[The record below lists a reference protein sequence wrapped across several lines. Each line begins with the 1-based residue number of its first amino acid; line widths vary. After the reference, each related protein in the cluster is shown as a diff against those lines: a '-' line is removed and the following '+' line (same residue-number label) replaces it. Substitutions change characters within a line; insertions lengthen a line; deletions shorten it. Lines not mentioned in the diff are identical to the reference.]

1 MNKNTIKYTVSWSER
16 PENWN
21 IPGAIKLLEIA
32 RAKAIALEQ
41 KQLEELS
48 LKETQEL
55 LKRVRKM

>member
-1 MNKNTIKYTVSWSER
+1 MRKITYTVSWTEQ

-32 RAKAIALEQ
+32 RAKAIAQEQ

-48 LKETQEL
+48 LKETQL
-55 LKRVRKM
+55 LIERVRKIQ